1 MVRFDNFFWFSG
13 DLTSINTIIDL
24 KVTAGIP
31 SKIEAQSTISLTT
44 SSYDKDNVMNELS
57 TLEIGNLNVDK
68 TTSKSTETDNDP
80 TSEPNVLF
88 TSINPDLGTDES
100 DILLTTIDSEVINIK
115 EVLNINNDVLNLDI
129 KETTVSVL
137 FTSTEGNNLVE
148 NKTTTAQTT
157 TETTQQPQS
166 TTQTTQ
172 QPQTT
177 SETTTTT
184 TERTEEGGLG
194 DLAFSIATQGNEILN
209 SVFRTIFG
217 LG

>member
-1 MVRFDNFFWFSG
+1 MAATS
-13 DLTSINTIIDL
+13 SINTNLDL
-24 KVTAGIP
+24 KVSTGIP
-31 SKIEAQSTISLTT
+31 SKIESQSTISLTT
-44 SSYDKDNVMNELS
+44 SSYDKSNVINELS
-57 TLEIGNLNVDK
+57 TIETDNFSVDK
-68 TTSKSTETDNDP
+68 TTSKTTETDNDP
-80 TSEPNVLF
+80 TTEPNVLF
-88 TSINPDLGTDES
+88 TSINPDFGTDES
-100 DILLTTIDSEVINIK
+100 DILLTTIDSEVINK
-115 EVLNINNDVLNLDI
+115 EVLNINNDILNLDT
-129 KETTVSVL
+129 KETTGSVL
-137 FTSTEGNNLVE
+137 FTSTEVNNLVE
-148 NKTTTAQTT
+148 DKTTTAQTT

-177 SETTTTT
+177 SETTTTTT

>member
-1 MVRFDNFFWFSG
+1 M
-13 DLTSINTIIDL
+13 
-24 KVTAGIP
+24 
-31 SKIEAQSTISLTT
+31 IEAPSTISLTT
-44 SSYDKDNVMNELS
+44 SSHDKNIVIN
-57 TLEIGNLNVDK
+57 
-68 TTSKSTETDNDP
+68 ETDNDI
-80 TSEPNVLF
+80 TTEPNVLF
-88 TSINPDLGTDES
+88 TSIYPDFGTDES
-100 DILLTTIDSEVINIK
+100 DILLTTIDSEVINK
-115 EVLNINNDVLNLDI
+115 EVLNINNDILNLDT
-129 KETTVSVL
+129 KEITGSVL

-148 NKTTTAQTT
+148 DKTTTAQTT

-177 SETTTTT
+177 SETTTTTT

>member
-1 MVRFDNFFWFSG
+1 
-13 DLTSINTIIDL
+13 
-24 KVTAGIP
+24 
-31 SKIEAQSTISLTT
+31 
-44 SSYDKDNVMNELS
+44 MNEFS
-57 TLEIGNLNVDK
+57 TKETDNLNVDK
-68 TTSKSTETDNDP
+68 TTETDNDP
-80 TSEPNVLF
+80 TTEPNVLF
-88 TSINPDLGTDES
+88 TSINPDFGTDES

-115 EVLNINNDVLNLDI
+115 EVLNINNDVLNLDT
-129 KETTVSVL
+129 KETTVSIL

-148 NKTTTAQTT
+148 DKTPTAQTT
-157 TETTQQPQS
+157 TETTQQPQT

-177 SETTTTT
+177 SETTTTTT